1 MPAKIHAL
9 RSPSQQMGAATGVV
23 FAAAA
28 ASEMGIAYEA
38 ADQARERQ
46 QRAAGGS
53 PLGNALGALRERIA
67 ALDEQPF

>member
-1 MPAKIHAL
+1 
-9 RSPSQQMGAATGVV
+9 MGAATGVV

-46 QRAAGGS
+46 QRASSGAS
-53 PLGNALGALRERIA
+53 PLGNLLGALRERIA
-67 ALDEQPF
+67 GLDEPPF